1 QTEQLNPHDPQDFDV
16 WIMAILATTQPE
28 YVVTALDIVQH
39 YVRFRLRTDLDPTRW
54 EAAHKKISDMTVVQQ
69 KPPWDFEKIFAT
81 AQQVDPAVRLQAA
94 GETPIIAAIPG
105 LADWVATP
113 QHVPAAGLPDDAQL
127 AEL

>member
-1 QTEQLNPHDPQDFDV
+1 
-16 WIMAILATTQPE
+16 
-28 YVVTALDIVQH
+28 
-39 YVRFRLRTDLDPTRW
+39 
-54 EAAHKKISDMTVVQQ
+54 
-69 KPPWDFEKIFAT
+69 PWDFEKIFAT

-127 AEL
+127 AELGELLGLGHPATTSSPPALAVPVWWWTLQALGVVRVESSRVVLGSG